1 MQDLF
6 IEFLPP
12 WVETNLQPAFYDRES
27 GTVLQQTA
35 RMYAKI
41 NEIVKVI
48 NKYQDYDE
56 AIKSLQDQINVLT
69 YNLDSLRSSVDSQLD
84 EFMSE
89 VIALVQGQIDNLKR
103 YSDSE
108 DAKLKAYI
116 DDAIIGKI
124 ILYNPATG
132 LQDNLQN
139 VINTIYDVSR
149 TGSITASEYDALE
162 LTATVYDGKEITAY
176 DYDVNGKAI
185 LTQ

>member
-41 NEIVKVI
+41 NDIIKVI
-48 NKYQDYDE
+48 NNYQNYDE
-56 AIKSLQDQINVLT
+56 AIKNLQSQINYVT
-69 YNLDSLRSSVDSQLD
+69 YSLNLLKSSVDSQLD
-84 EFMSE
+84 EFMAE
-89 VIALVQGQIDNLKR
+89 VIQLIESQIDNLKR

-116 DDAIIGKI
+116 DEAIIGKI
-124 ILYNPATG
+124 VLYNPVNG

-139 VINTIYDVSR
+139 VINSIYDVSR
-149 TGSITASEYDALE
+149 TGAITAGEYDALE
-162 LTATVYDGKEITAY
+162 LTANEYDSEQITAY
-176 DYDVNGKAI
+176 DYDVDGKTI